1 MFDAGNLSIS
11 KSLTFIKQTDVLGF
25 LSLRVF
31 QHIHNQF
38 KFGQA
43 AEQNNHTDLKCCV
56 RARKEENVTLMQH
69 LRAWSKNMTVH
80 SHKEDYIISKCFFD
94 SKFLF
99 FSVFNLYIRH
109 VEPFSIFLGCN
120 LSNIKYQRKF
130 LS

>member
-1 MFDAGNLSIS
+1 M
-11 KSLTFIKQTDVLGF
+11 LGF

-31 QHIHNQF
+31 QHIHSQF

-43 AEQNNHTDLKCCV
+43 AVQNNHTDLKCCV

-80 SHKEDYIISKCFFD
+80 SHKEDYIISKCFVD

-99 FSVFNLYIRH
+99 FLCSTCT
-109 VEPFSIFLGCN
+109 SDM
-120 LSNIKYQRKF
+120 
-130 LS
+130 